1 MTNERRSGLGNQQS
15 TVERLVSQARHA
27 QQAVHSD
34 GRGKPG
40 NAGEVGRDKEG
51 VTKVTYALPIS
62 RQDLVRQM
70 AEAEDVSKT
79 DIAEAAIVAF
89 YNAWKAGKV
98 DLSGLKTPAKSLR
111 FSWHL
116 EIPDE
121 LSFF

>member
-1 MTNERRSGLGNQQS
+1 MTNERRSGLGQQS
-15 TVERLVSQARHA
+15 TVNRLVSQAHDA
-27 QQAVHSD
+27 QKAAHSD

-40 NAGEVGRDKEG
+40 NAGQLGRDKEG
-51 VTKVTYALPIS
+51 VTKATYALPIS
-62 RQDLVRQM
+62 RQDWVREI

-89 YNAWKAGKV
+89 YNAWKAGRV
-98 DLSGLKTPAKSLR
+98 DLSGLKLPAKSLR

>member
-1 MTNERRSGLGNQQS
+1 MEETVADLS
-15 TVERLVSQARHA
+15 TQAR
-27 QQAVHSD
+27 QKQAAAHRD

-51 VTKVTYALPIS
+51 VTKATYALPIS
-62 RQDLVRQM
+62 RQGLVKDM
-70 AEAEDVSKT
+70 AVSEDVSQT

-89 YNAWKAGKV
+89 YNAWKAGRV
-98 DLSGLKTPAKSLR
+98 DLSGLKSPAKSLR